1 MSLVVREGDLAI
13 SNGPEIE
20 RQPLGDGRVRL
31 RFADTMPMSTY
42 LAAFVVGPMEATEP
56 VDVDGVPLRVVHQP
70 GKGHLTS
77 FGLEVGAFCLRFFA
91 EYYGIPYPDAK
102 VDLVAL
108 PDFAQGAMENLG
120 CITFRENLLLVD
132 PEKATQPEL
141 AAVAD
146 VIAHELAHMW
156 FGDLV
161 TMRWW
166 NGTWLNEAF
175 ATFMEILAV
184 DAYRPDWER
193 WTQFLRT
200 RSQAFEIDAL
210 GSTRS
215 IEYPVASPD
224 DAAGMFDTLTYTKG
238 AAVLR
243 MLEQYLGAERFRD
256 GIRKYLADHR
266 FGNTE
271 THDLW
276 EAIEAATGEPV
287 RRIMDGWIWQGG
299 YPMVS
304 ADLDGERVR
313 LSQRRFLLP
322 GAIEEGAWDVPL
334 LVRRGGET
342 RPVLV
347 EPEGAWVDALGEGP
361 VVVNAGAHAFA
372 RVRYDR
378 ALLERITGSLADLST
393 DERTQL
399 VDDTWASVAAGRSPA
414 SEFCRFAAAFAG
426 ETELTVWSALL
437 QGLSWCERFLHAAPR
452 EHFRAWVRGLA
463 GPALD
468 RIGWEPH
475 EGEPDLTRSL
485 RGMLLTSLAVLGA
498 DPNAHAL
505 AREIELEARS
515 GGDADPSLAAA
526 SVAIVA
532 DGGGP
537 REYEAF
543 LRAQTTS
550 PTPQEQLRYLFAL
563 PDFRDA
569 VLIDRTL
576 ALALTDEVRPQ
587 NAPWLFARAIAN
599 RDHGERAWRF
609 VKEHWD
615 EIVARCAPSTI
626 VFLAEGVRYLTTP
639 ELVRDARAFFAE
651 HPISQSALQLEQTLE
666 RQSVNA
672 EMRRRATPDLETFF
686 AGPHP

>member
-1 MSLVVREGDLAI
+1 
-13 SNGPEIE
+13 
-20 RQPLGDGRVRL
+20 
-31 RFADTMPMSTY
+31 
-42 LAAFVVGPMEATEP
+42 
-56 VDVDGVPLRVVHQP
+56 
-70 GKGHLTS
+70 
-77 FGLEVGAFCLRFFA
+77 
-91 EYYGIPYPDAK
+91 
-102 VDLVAL
+102 
-108 PDFAQGAMENLG
+108 MENLG

-132 PEKATQPEL
+132 PDSATQPEL

-146 VIAHELAHMW
+146 VVAHELAHMW

-276 EAIEAATGEPV
+276 ESIEAATGEPV

-299 YPMVS
+299 YPMVT
-304 ADLDGERVR
+304 ADLGDGAVR
-313 LSQRRFLLP
+313 LGQRRFTLS
-322 GAIEEGAWDVPL
+322 GEGVEGAWDVPL
-334 LVRRGGET
+334 LVRAGGST

-347 EPEGAWVDALGEGP
+347 EPEGAEVAADADGP

-372 RVRYDR
+372 RVRYD
-378 ALLERITGSLADLST
+378 ATLLERISDSLGDLT
-393 DERTQL
+393 ADERTQL
-399 VDDTWASVAAGRSPA
+399 VDDAWAAVVAGSSSAT
-414 SEFCRFAAAFAG
+414 EFCRFADAFAG

-437 QGLSWCERFLHAAPR
+437 QGMSWCERFVDGEPR
-452 EHFRAWVRGLA
+452 ERLRAWVRQLTA
-463 GPALD
+463 PALE

-475 EGEPDLTRSL
+475 PGESDLTRSF
-485 RGMLLTSLAVLGA
+485 RGMLLTGLAVLGA
-498 DPNAHAL
+498 DPNARAL
-505 AREIELEARS
+505 AREIESESRS
-515 GGDADPSLAAA
+515 GTSTDPSLAAA

-537 REYEAF
+537 AEYEVYLDA
-543 LRAQTTS
+543 RNS
-550 PTPQEQLRYLFAL
+550 RPTPQEQLRYLFAL

-569 VLIDRTL
+569 GLMDRTL
-576 ALALTDEVRPQ
+576 ELGLGDEVRPQ
-587 NAPWLFARAIAN
+587 NAPWLFARAMAN
-599 RDHGERAWRF
+599 REQGTRAWRF
-609 VKEHWD
+609 VRDHWG

-626 VFLAEGVRYLTTP
+626 VFAAEGVRYLTTP
-639 ELVRDARAFFAE
+639 ELVEDAAAFFSR
-651 HPISQSALQLEQTLE
+651 HPITQSALQLEQTLE
-666 RQSVNA
+666 RQRVNA
-672 EMRRRATPDLETFF
+672 ALHRRAEPDLRSYFGEP
-686 AGPHP
+686 GR